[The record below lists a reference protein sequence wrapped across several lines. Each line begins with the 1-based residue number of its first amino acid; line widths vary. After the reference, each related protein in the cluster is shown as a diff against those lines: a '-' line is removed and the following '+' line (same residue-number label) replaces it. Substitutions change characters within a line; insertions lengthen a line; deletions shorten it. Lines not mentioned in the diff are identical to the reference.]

1 MCERI
6 GVRVS
11 VVEAQGLFRR
21 FGYDTIMPYQKFA
34 HALLTQPSR
43 ALACDGAGD
52 VAEVGRGGGGQVMWL
67 RWGREGRVG
76 DMQVGAGR
84 GWAGD
89 VAEWSREV
97 PISPTPCMG

>member
-43 ALACDGAGD
+43 ALACDVAGGAGGGRAGD
-52 VAEVGRGGGGQVMWL
+52 VAEVGQGGGGQVMWL
-67 RWGREGRVG
+67 RWGGG
-76 DMQVGAGR
+76 GAGR
-84 GWAGD
+84 
-89 VAEWSREV
+89 
-97 PISPTPCMG
+97 